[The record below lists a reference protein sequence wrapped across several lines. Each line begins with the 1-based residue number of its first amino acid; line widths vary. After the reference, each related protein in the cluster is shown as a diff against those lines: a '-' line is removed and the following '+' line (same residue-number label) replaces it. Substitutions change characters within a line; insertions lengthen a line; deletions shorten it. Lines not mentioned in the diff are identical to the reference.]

1 MDGSSFII
9 TTRPATETAGETTT
23 LINTPQPEAAA
34 PDMPKEIG
42 WAVIGSFLVAMGSF
56 MAFFGGSGPSLFMT
70 VISLAY
76 LAAYVTVPVVFF
88 RIQRQSARQTTQQ
101 TTWGRFMKEGL
112 VTWTGHVSGREAVL
126 QIMTIPAALITA
138 AVGMGIALQ
147 FAR

>member
-1 MDGSSFII
+1 M
-9 TTRPATETAGETTT
+9 A
-23 LINTPQPEAAA
+23 
-34 PDMPKEIG
+34 
-42 WAVIGSFLVAMGSF
+42 SF
-56 MAFFGGSGPSLFMT
+56 MAFFGGSAQSFFMT

-88 RIQRQSARQTTQQ
+88 RIHPKAANQ

-126 QIMTIPAALITA
+126 QIMTIPAALIAA
-138 AVGMGIALQ
+138 AVGMGVALQ